1 MVLIKNQ
8 TVSPIEG
15 RTSVLEQDL
24 IHSDLAHQSER
35 YLHAIATNSG
45 NDISPF
51 DNQIEQK
58 QSNRI
63 HQLER
68 ALEQSLTYLAELRRK
83 LKTQALLEA
92 QLAAVEEIA
101 NLQKQVISKLQQQQS
116 QVQLQQEKSHQ
127 TLQQTAILQ
136 EQIIQQSQQVGEYV
150 AAVHYWKE
158 QYLASVTLALE
169 LKEVIERLLPDRL
182 FELNHL
188 LTTVQSI
195 TQKTQEVASTLPTP
209 AKHASKVDL
218 PPFLK

>member
-1 MVLIKNQ
+1 M
-8 TVSPIEG
+8 
-15 RTSVLEQDL
+15 LEQDL

-51 DNQIEQK
+51 DNQTEQK

-63 HQLER
+63 HQLEQ

-116 QVQLQQEKSHQ
+116 QVQLQQELHQ
-127 TLQQTAILQ
+127 NLQQTAILQ

-209 AKHASKVDL
+209 TKHASKVDL

>member
-1 MVLIKNQ
+1 M
-8 TVSPIEG
+8 
-15 RTSVLEQDL
+15 LEQDL

-51 DNQIEQK
+51 DNQTEQK

-63 HQLER
+63 HQLEQ

-116 QVQLQQEKSHQ
+116 QVQLQQELHQ
-127 TLQQTAILQ
+127 NLQQTAILQ

-158 QYLASVTLALE
+158 QYLESVTLALE

-209 AKHASKVDL
+209 TKHASKVDL

>member
-1 MVLIKNQ
+1 M
-8 TVSPIEG
+8 
-15 RTSVLEQDL
+15 LEQDL

>member
-1 MVLIKNQ
+1 M
-8 TVSPIEG
+8 
-15 RTSVLEQDL
+15 LEQDL

-51 DNQIEQK
+51 DNQTEQK
-58 QSNRI
+58 QSDRI

-116 QVQLQQEKSHQ
+116 QVQLQQEKSNQ

-158 QYLASVTLALE
+158 QYLVSVTLALE

-209 AKHASKVDL
+209 TKHASKVDL